1 MKSIKN
7 VCVYCGSSA
16 AVDDLYKNAAR
27 EVGEGLARDGMT
39 LVYGGG
45 ASGLMGMTADATMAA
60 GGKVIGI
67 FPEFLGRFETP
78 HKGLTEIFI
87 VDSMH
92 SRKEKMA
99 QISDCFVVLPG
110 GFGTLDEFF
119 EILTWRQLELHDKP
133 VFLVNIEGYWDPL
146 LEMIER
152 IFGRKFARPHHRG
165 CFTVLSSVDELCA
178 ALRQTEG
185 GDTAKIHRT

>member
-16 AVDDLYKNAAR
+16 AVDDLYKNSATAL
-27 EVGEGLARDGMT
+27 GEKLAYDGMT

-87 VDSMH
+87 VD
-92 SRKEKMA
+92 
-99 QISDCFVVLPG
+99 
-110 GFGTLDEFF
+110 
-119 EILTWRQLELHDKP
+119 
-133 VFLVNIEGYWDPL
+133 
-146 LEMIER
+146 
-152 IFGRKFARPHHRG
+152 
-165 CFTVLSSVDELCA
+165 
-178 ALRQTEG
+178 
-185 GDTAKIHRT
+185 